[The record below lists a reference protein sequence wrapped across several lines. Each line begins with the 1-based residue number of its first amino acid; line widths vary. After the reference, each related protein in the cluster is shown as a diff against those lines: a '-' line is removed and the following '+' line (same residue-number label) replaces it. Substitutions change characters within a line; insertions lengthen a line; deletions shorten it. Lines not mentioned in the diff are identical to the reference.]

1 MSMKKLA
8 ALGVAV
14 ALGSSA
20 LMGVTASADQGG
32 NGEGCT
38 PGFWKNH
45 LDWKS
50 YDDGTGTTADDFVP
64 GTDVEDALRI
74 DVPSSS
80 STATVD
86 FESMTALQALKS
98 KGGTGVSGATEILL
112 RAAVASYLNA
122 DAALDFPLRRF
133 TTGVNGEPSMQSEI
147 QRVLDSG
154 KRSEILAYATY
165 LDGLNNA
172 SCPLS

>member
-1 MSMKKLA
+1 MRLKKLLVAAA
-8 ALGVAV
+8 ALAMAGGVM
-14 ALGSSA
+14 SA
-20 LMGVTASADQGG
+20 APAGANQGG
-32 NGEGCT
+32 YGEGCT

-50 YDDGTGTTADDFVP
+50 YDDNSNPTNDDFLP
-64 GTDVEDALRI
+64 GSDVEDALRI

-80 STATVD
+80 STSAVN
-86 FESMTALQALKS
+86 FETMTSLQALNG
-98 KGGTGVSGATEILL
+98 KGGSGLNGATQILL

-133 TTGVNGEPSMQSEI
+133 TPGIDGQPSMKSEL

-154 KRSEILAYATY
+154 DRGQILEYASY
-165 LDGLNNA
+165 LDGINNA
-172 SCPLS
+172 GCPLS

>member
-20 LMGVTASADQGG
+20 LMGVSASADQGG

-50 YDDGTGTTADDFVP
+50 YDDGTGATADDFVP
-64 GTDVEDALRI
+64 STDVEDALRI

-80 STATVD
+80 STATVN
-86 FESMTALQALKS
+86 FESMTALQALRA
-98 KGGTGVSGATEILL
+98 KGGSSPARVSKVVVLPVPFGPTSTTTS
-112 RAAVASYLNA
+112 RA
-122 DAALDFPLRRF
+122 
-133 TTGVNGEPSMQSEI
+133 
-147 QRVLDSG
+147 
-154 KRSEILAYATY
+154 
-165 LDGLNNA
+165 
-172 SCPLS
+172 